1 MSINLNPNSEDLAS
15 FSSSSPSFVLDES
28 FSAAK
33 SPVVLQLFCSVV
45 TNGSGVVRISGEPIC
60 HSLPVDKTSDLR
72 AERGEHRE

>member
-1 MSINLNPNSEDLAS
+1 MSINLNPNSEDLA
-15 FSSSSPSFVLDES
+15 SSSSPSFVLDES

-45 TNGSGVVRISGEPIC
+45 TNGSDVVRISGEPIC

-72 AERGEHRE
+72 A